1 MAQFQP
7 VHLEDPSVQQGEV
20 MDATGRLRAGVCIR
34 SLGARRR
41 WGQVVCSRRRLP
53 DPLPQSVHL
62 RAVGGDRDCH
72 SHAKLPVE
80 PSAPKGK
87 HRPGRFCQFADLVA
101 ARVRVN
107 AQRLLVHI
115 RVSKHHRTGVRRTIA
130 IHCRQN
136 RSSPGVVTVYA
147 GSSKLFP
154 DLLENILRR
163 V

>member
-1 MAQFQP
+1 MHETAGDTRSSMSTMAQVQP
-7 VHLEDPSVQQGEV
+7 VHLE
-20 MDATGRLRAGVCIR
+20 
-34 SLGARRR
+34 
-41 WGQVVCSRRRLP
+41 
-53 DPLPQSVHL
+53 
-62 RAVGGDRDCH
+62 
-72 SHAKLPVE
+72 E

-87 HRPGRFCQFADLVA
+87 HRPGRFRQFADFVA

-115 RVSKHHRTGVRRTIA
+115 RVSKHHRASVRRTIA

-154 DLLENILRR
+154 DLLENILWR